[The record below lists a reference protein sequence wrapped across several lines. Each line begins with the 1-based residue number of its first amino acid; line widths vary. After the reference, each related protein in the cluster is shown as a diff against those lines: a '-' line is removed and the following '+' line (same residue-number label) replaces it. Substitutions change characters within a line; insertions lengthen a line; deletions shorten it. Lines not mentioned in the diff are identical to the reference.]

1 MDAILLMLL
10 HLPLLLLISSCDLNG
25 DDENISISADDGRA
39 SSCNVS
45 VSRLMRRRDDTKVCT
60 DPPARV
66 TNNRRDQAIRPP
78 YYGDHFCRRDTDGVL
93 PNGQNAGMF

>member
-1 MDAILLMLL
+1 MDAILLTLL

-45 VSRLMRRRDDTKVCT
+45 VSRLMRRRDDTKAFT
-60 DPPARV
+60 DPPR
-66 TNNRRDQAIRPP
+66 
-78 YYGDHFCRRDTDGVL
+78 G
-93 PNGQNAGMF
+93 